1 MARMNSQ
8 VNAVGSTPL
17 PAGHPS
23 LPTDLVCRLRDGIA
37 TCRTTHALSVE
48 ARAVIVD
55 LCRVA
60 RQNTWPA
67 EQLVIAVREACYA
80 SPEITH
86 LTTTSERE
94 TMLSTVVTGC
104 IAEFYAPSK
113 AD

>member
-1 MARMNSQ
+1 MELA
-8 VNAVGSTPL
+8 PL
-17 PAGHPS
+17 SGQQRHPS
-23 LPTDLVCRLRDGIA
+23 LPAHLVCRLRDGIA
-37 TCRTTHALSVE
+37 TCRTTHTLSLE

-60 RQNTWPA
+60 REQDWPA

-80 SPEITH
+80 SPEITQ

-94 TMLSTVVTGC
+94 AMLSTVVSGC
-104 IAEFYAPSK
+104 IAEFYCPSK